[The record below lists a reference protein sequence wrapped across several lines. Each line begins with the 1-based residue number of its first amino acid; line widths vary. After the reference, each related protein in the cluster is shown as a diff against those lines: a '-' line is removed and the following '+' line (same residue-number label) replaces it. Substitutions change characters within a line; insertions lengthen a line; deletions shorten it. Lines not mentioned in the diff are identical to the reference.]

1 MRLLDSNIVIEAV
14 APDAEALRAEL
25 SAEPCVIS
33 IITRIEVLGWH
44 RLSAV
49 EESGLREFL
58 SRVETLAL
66 DDAVVTRAITLRQER
81 KMGLGDA
88 IIAATVLVHGLALM
102 TRNVDDFKHI
112 PGLDLIT
119 RFAPTNPDS

>member
-1 MRLLDSNIVIEAV
+1 M
-14 APDAEALRAEL
+14 
-25 SAEPCVIS
+25 IS